1 MRILIS
7 ICLLITVFTSFAQT
21 VATVLFTAK
30 KVVANYS
37 GTERILKRGGALQVG
52 DTIITEAGAT
62 AKIKY
67 LNGTLLTIGS
77 SANYKILAYAPAQS
91 DVQISAELSKG
102 SIKSENT
109 TGKKKEI
116 LKTPVV
122 ALAINGTIYTAY
134 VRNATTTNVKVEEG
148 SVIVGDVQVT
158 PGQSVVATPA
168 GVTSAPFPVQGN
180 PGNTGSAESSG
191 SAAGGSSSAGTTE
204 SDSASSSDSNSS
216 DSATNMETASGADQV
231 DLIATTVV
239 VGEAASG
246 STEVNAGLT
255 ADLATIELVDCF
267 PGPP

>member
-1 MRILIS
+1 MRVLTS
-7 ICLLITVFTSFAQT
+7 ICLLIATCTSFAQT

-37 GTERILKRGGALQVG
+37 GSERILKRGEALQVG
-52 DTIITEAGAT
+52 DTIITDVGAT

-91 DVQISAELSKG
+91 DIQISAELSKG

-148 SVIVGDVQVT
+148 SVIVGDVELT

-168 GVTSAPFPVQGN
+168 GVSSAPFPIQGN
-180 PGNTGSAESSG
+180 PESTSSADSSG
-191 SAAGGSSSAGTTE
+191 RATESVNSAANNGN
-204 SDSASSSDSNSS
+204 DSASSSGNSGQDS
-216 DSATNMETASGADQV
+216 SGSITSGVDQV
-231 DLIATTVV
+231 DLISTTVV

-246 STEVNAGLT
+246 STEASAGL
-255 ADLATIELVDCF
+255 AAGLATIEVIDSF
-267 PGPP
+267 PGQP